1 MTNTLFSLTA
11 AGFLL
16 LTALCGV
23 IITRAIYKTG
33 KANPR
38 ISPKT
43 TWTFLCLSIGWAS
56 VLTVLSINGF
66 YADFSQFPPRLLLMG
81 ALPPILLVL
90 FLALSGRF
98 DTFLASLQPSWPIYL
113 QTFRVPVEILL
124 WMLFIQQLLP
134 EQMTFEGRNWDI
146 LVGLTAGPAGYF
158 FMKRGTYRLKA
169 ALAWNIAGLLLLGN
183 IVTIAVLS
191 MPSPFRIFT
200 NEPANQIVATFPYA
214 FLPGLLVPLAFS
226 LHVLSLRQL
235 YLLKR
240 AGVATPLQR
249 ELSIL

>member
-1 MTNTLFSLTA
+1 MTNTLFSFTA

-16 LTALCGV
+16 LTALCGG
-23 IITRAIYKTG
+23 IITRAIYKAG
-33 KANPR
+33 KADPQ

-43 TWTFLCLSIGWAS
+43 AWSFLCMSIGWAS

-81 ALPPILLVL
+81 ALPPILVVL
-90 FLALSGRF
+90 FLALSGRL
-98 DTFLASLQPSWPIYL
+98 DTLLASLQPSWPIYL
-113 QTFRVPVEILL
+113 QSFRIPVEILL

-146 LVGLTAGPAGYF
+146 LVGLTAIPAGYF
-158 FMKRGTYRLKA
+158 FMKKGNYRLKA
-169 ALAWNIAGLLLLGN
+169 AAVWNVAGLLLLGN

-191 MPSPFRIFT
+191 MPSPLRIFT
-200 NEPANQIVATFPYA
+200 NEPANQIVATFPFA

-226 LHVLSLRQL
+226 LHVISLRQL
-235 YLLKR
+235 YLLKK
-240 AGVATPLQR
+240 AGVATPSQR